1 MDMSE
6 DVYLSAMDWVRHFA
20 ARGTQRE
27 VNLAGIGESTMH
39 PDFVRYV
46 ALARDA
52 IGERGDV
59 TMATNGLLIT
69 DELAVAIKPFRPRI
83 WVSMHRPEKAGP
95 AIEVLKR
102 HGLCAGYSADP
113 SLASIDWAGQVAWH
127 VSAAPHMKC
136 DWIVDGR
143 AFLMADGR
151 VSACCLDASG
161 AGVFAEL
168 PHNALDQEYTSP
180 YSLCRTCHLN
190 VDVHGYDQRADP
202 KPVFPEN
209 ERVGLLA

>member
-6 DVYLSAMDWVRHFA
+6 DVYLAAMDWVRHFA

-39 PDFVRYV
+39 PHFVRYV

-52 IGERGDV
+52 IGEAGDI

-69 DELAVAIKPFRPRI
+69 DELATALRPFRPRI

-102 HGLCAGYSADP
+102 AGLLAGVSADP
-113 SLASIDWAGQVAWH
+113 SLASIDWAGQVNWH
-127 VSAAPHMKC
+127 VSAAPHMAC
-136 DWIVDGR
+136 DWIVNGR

-151 VSACCLDASG
+151 VSACCLDADGS
-161 AGVFAEL
+161 GVFAEL
-168 PHNALDQEYTSP
+168 PHNALDQEFTSP
-180 YSLCRTCHLN
+180 YSLCRGCHLDIR
-190 VDVHGYDQRADP
+190 VLGFDQRHDI
-202 KPVFPEN
+202 PVAE
-209 ERVGLLA
+209 AAA